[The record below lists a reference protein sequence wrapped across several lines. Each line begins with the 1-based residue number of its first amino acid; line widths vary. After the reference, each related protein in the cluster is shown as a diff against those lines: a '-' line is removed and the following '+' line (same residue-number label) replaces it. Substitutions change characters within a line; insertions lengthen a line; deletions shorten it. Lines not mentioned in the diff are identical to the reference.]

1 MIQDKAHRVNYQ
13 KEWNSV
19 REFQNRIQANL
30 NASGMMFGT
39 GTTHA
44 IRDISHNLVF
54 LFAFS
59 VFEDVLKQLKAEKY
73 FTADNEKLGHLMHK
87 SKDCLPWQ
95 DFPVVDEA
103 RLKRNSIAHDQT
115 ILPRDDCWQY
125 IDAIENEL
133 VQWGTI
139 KRQATFQH

>member
-1 MIQDKAHRVNYQ
+1 MIQDKVKQATYQ

-39 GTTHA
+39 GATHV
-44 IRDISHNLVF
+44 IRDISHNLVL

-59 VFEDVLKQLKAEKY
+59 VFEDVLKQLKEEKY
-73 FTADNEKLGHLMHK
+73 FTSDNNQLGNLMHK
-87 SKDCLPWQ
+87 SQNYLPWQ
-95 DFPVVDEA
+95 NFTFVDEA
-103 RLKRNSIAHDQT
+103 RERRNEIAHDQT
-115 ILPRDDCWQY
+115 IFPRGDCWKY

-133 VQWGTI
+133 VQWGVI
-139 KRQATFQH
+139 KCQATFRH

>member
-1 MIQDKAHRVNYQ
+1 MIQDKVKQADYQ

-19 REFQNRIQANL
+19 RKFQNRIQANL

-39 GTTHA
+39 GATHA
-44 IRDISHNLVF
+44 IRDISHNLVL

-73 FTADNEKLGHLMHK
+73 FISDNNNLGNLMHK
-87 SKDCLPWQ
+87 SQNHLPWQ
-95 DFPVVDEA
+95 NFTLVDEA
-103 RLKRNSIAHDQT
+103 RERRNEIAHDQT
-115 ILPRDDCWQY
+115 IFPRDDCWKY

-133 VQWGTI
+133 VQWGVI
-139 KRQATFQH
+139 KCQVTFQH